1 MKFRDKIEDAMTKL
15 RELGHEPLFPNL
27 ESEEPGHK
35 LTSDEKKQL
44 ALDHYDAIKESDAI
58 YFIVPDGYMGTSCKL
73 ELGYAL
79 ALKKP
84 IYFSEPTGDIG
95 LDCNVKKIIPINKLG
110 NLN

>member
-1 MKFRDKIEDAMTKL
+1 MKFRNKIEDVMNKL

-27 ESEEPGHK
+27 DLEMPNGEITIEQ
-35 LTSDEKKQL
+35 KKEL
-44 ALDHYDAIKESDAI
+44 ALDHYTAIEESDAI

-95 LDCNVKKIIPINKLG
+95 LDCYPERMAHIDKIFH
-110 NLN
+110 